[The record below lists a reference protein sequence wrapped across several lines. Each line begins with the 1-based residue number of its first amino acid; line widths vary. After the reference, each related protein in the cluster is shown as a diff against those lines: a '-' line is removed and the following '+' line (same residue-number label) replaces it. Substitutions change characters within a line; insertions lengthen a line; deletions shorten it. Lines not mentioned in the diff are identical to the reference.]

1 MEKDCIDAI
10 LKYLESTDWKRVGE
24 IPRFTLGH
32 RVCDDPEN
40 PYMIPRMILG
50 NADKAL
56 FDITDNI
63 YIIGSLSQQ
72 DKIEKIGKCL
82 MNNIYGSVRYVK
94 KESDLSF
101 NECISQCFDN
111 IEWTDVVIVVKKED
125 GTIGDGVCYEMEYAR
140 RLNKEIVV
148 I

>member
-50 NADKAL
+50 NVDKAL

-111 IEWTDVVIVVKKED
+111 VEWTDVVIVVKKED

-140 RLNKEIVV
+140 RLNKEILV

>member
-56 FDITDNI
+56 LDITDNI

-111 IEWTDVVIVVKKED
+111 VEWTDVVIVVKKED

-140 RLNKEIVV
+140 RLNKEILV

>member
-56 FDITDNI
+56 FDIRDNI

-111 IEWTDVVIVVKKED
+111 VEWTDVVIVVKKED

-140 RLNKEIVV
+140 RLNKEILV

>member
-10 LKYLESTDWKRVGE
+10 LKYLESTDWKRVCE

-111 IEWTDVVIVVKKED
+111 VEWTDVVIVVKKED

-140 RLNKEIVV
+140 RLNKEILV

>member
-111 IEWTDVVIVVKKED
+111 VEWTDVVIVVKKED

-140 RLNKEIVV
+140 RLNKEILV

>member
-1 MEKDCIDAI
+1 MEKDPINEI

-40 PYMIPRMILG
+40 PYMVPRMILG

-56 FDITDNI
+56 FDNTDNI

-72 DKIEKIGKCL
+72 EKIEKIGKCL

-94 KESDLSF
+94 KENDLSF
-101 NECISQCFDN
+101 NECISQCYDN
-111 IEWTDVVIVVKKED
+111 IEWADDVIVVKKED

>member
-1 MEKDCIDAI
+1 MGENRIDAL
-10 LKYLESTDWKRVGE
+10 LKYLESTDWKCVGE

-40 PYMIPRMILG
+40 PYMVPRMILG
-50 NADKAL
+50 NADIAI
-56 FDITDNI
+56 FDIADNI

-72 DKIEKIGKCL
+72 EKIEKIGKCL
-82 MNNIYGSVRYVK
+82 MNNIDGSVRYVK
-94 KESDLSF
+94 KENDLSF
-101 NECISQCFDN
+101 NECISQCYDN
-111 IEWTDVVIVVKKED
+111 IEWADDVIVVKKEN

-140 RLNKEIVV
+140 RLNKKIVV